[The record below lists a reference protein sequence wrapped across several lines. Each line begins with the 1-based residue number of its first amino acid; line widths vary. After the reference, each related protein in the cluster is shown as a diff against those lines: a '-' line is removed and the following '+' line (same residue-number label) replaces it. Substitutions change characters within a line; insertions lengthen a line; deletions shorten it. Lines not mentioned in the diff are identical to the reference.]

1 MDLISPSWPAP
12 ECVKALTTCR
22 QGGFSQAPYAS
33 LNLALHVDDDP
44 TTVAKN
50 RARVSR
56 RCSLPSEPIWLE
68 QVHGVKVVDL
78 DRIDK
83 SSTLQADGSLSRQA
97 NTVCAVM
104 TADCLPILLCK
115 SDGSAVAAIHAGW
128 RGLLSGVVENA
139 IASLGEAEKILAW
152 LGPAI
157 GPGRFE
163 VGEEVRRAFHLK
175 SNVMAQA
182 FKASENSKYL
192 ADLYALVR
200 ITLIQQGVKRIYGGD
215 YCTYNQPDK
224 FYSYRREPITG
235 RMASFIWLQP

>member
-1 MDLISPSWPAP
+1 MDLIFPSWPAP

-22 QGGFSQAPYAS
+22 QGGFSQAPYTS
-33 LNLALHVDDDP
+33 LNLALHVNDESAV
-44 TTVAKN
+44 VAKN
-50 RARVSR
+50 RARLSQ
-56 RCSLPSEPIWLE
+56 RCLLPSEPIWLE
-68 QVHGVKVVDL
+68 QVHGVKVLDL
-78 DRIDK
+78 DQVDK
-83 SSTLQADGSLSRQA
+83 SSPLQADGSLSRQQ
-97 NTVCAVM
+97 NSVCAVM

-139 IASLGEAEKILAW
+139 IASLAEPEKILAW

-157 GPGRFE
+157 GPGCFE
-163 VGEEVRRAFHLK
+163 VGDEVRQAFYLK
-175 SNVMAQA
+175 SQVMAQA

-192 ADLYALVR
+192 ADLYALAR

-215 YCTYNQPDK
+215 YCTYNQADM

-235 RMASFIWLQP
+235 RMASLIWLQP